1 MTTISAN
8 LKLSA
13 ASGPAEGSPVKLPL
27 LTLPALLTRRTFNC
41 SVGTASHSVNT
52 LSKASAIET
61 LSSHLAGCLY
71 CCASM
76 NLGLSPTGQPYN
88 VKLWRVEVSC
98 SLSAKFACTKMG
110 VKSLSSTAMGRTMV
124 DSSSLLLKVTSAGN
138 FSSAVVVEGV
148 LGGGLASSRNLR
160 PPPAQSPQGSEAQR
174 TMLHEMRTSSW
185 PANLNERTD
194 KRTMWLAGGA
204 CVRASRRPVGQD
216 DSTIIWACG
225 SSAAAV
231 GATVQLWTPRMSLGF
246 DELIST

>member
-52 LSKASAIET
+52 LSK
-61 LSSHLAGCLY
+61 
-71 CCASM
+71 ASM